1 MNFNHRQ
8 TAHCESGAI
17 ANLLTHHGLKLSEPM
32 AFGLGQG
39 LFFGYFPFIRLN
51 HLPLI
56 AYRTLPGAILKATG
70 PAVGARMEVQRFRDP
85 ERAMAELDRLLERD
99 IPVGLQTGIYW
110 LPYIPRAFRFHFNA
124 HNLIVYGHKGD
135 DYLISDP
142 VMPWPTTCT
151 RDDLLRARFAKG
163 PLSPR
168 GKMYH
173 ISDLNPPP
181 SLGPA
186 ARYALQK
193 NAGRLLHP
201 VPLFG
206 VKGIRFL
213 AGRLQGWPEKMT
225 REQVKLHL
233 SQVIRM
239 QEEIGTGGGGFRFIY
254 AAFLQECGDLCDDPR
269 LAEYSAQMTA
279 AGDRWRDFA
288 TMAARFCK
296 ERPQEGDSFGSM
308 AAILRECA
316 AMEEQLFRQLQA
328 L

>member
-17 ANLLTHHGLKLSEPM
+17 ANLLTHHGLELSEPL

-56 AYRTLPGAILKATG
+56 AYREMAGAILKAVVR
-70 PAVGARMEVQRFRDP
+70 AVGARLEVQKFRDP
-85 ERAMAELDRLLERD
+85 DQAMAALDRLLERE
-99 IPVGLQTGIYW
+99 IPVGLQAGIYW

-124 HNLIVYGHKGD
+124 HNLIVYGRRGD
-135 DYLISDP
+135 EYLISDP
-142 VMPWPTTCT
+142 VMPWPTTCA
-151 RDDLLRARFAKG
+151 RADLLRARFAQG
-163 PLSPR
+163 ALAPE

-173 ISDLNPPP
+173 ISALEQVP
-181 SLGPA
+181 SLAPPARTAIKKTA
-186 ARYALQK
+186 AR
-193 NAGRLLHP
+193 LLNP

-213 AGRLQGWPEKMT
+213 AKRLQKWPKKMPP
-225 REQVKLHL
+225 EQVKLHL

-239 QEEIGTGGGGFRFIY
+239 QEEIGTGGGGFRFLY
-254 AAFLQECGDLCDDPR
+254 AAFLQECGGLCADPR
-269 LAEYSAQMTA
+269 LTEYSLKMTA

-296 ERPQEGDSFGSM
+296 DRTREDDSFPRM
-308 AAILRECA
+308 ADTLRDCA
-316 AMEEQLFRQLQA
+316 AMEEQLFRELLA